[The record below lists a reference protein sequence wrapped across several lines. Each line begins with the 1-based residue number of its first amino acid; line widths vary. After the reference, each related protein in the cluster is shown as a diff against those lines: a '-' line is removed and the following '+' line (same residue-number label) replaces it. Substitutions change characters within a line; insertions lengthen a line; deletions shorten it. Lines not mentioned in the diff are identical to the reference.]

1 MSLPEL
7 QIPIRLYW
15 DLTPLPAQPLDYER
29 ICGEIA
35 ALKILSVDLTATGP
49 GLPEDGLTVLA
60 ELAAARVAVTLTLSP
75 QALSAA
81 ADSLAAATFAALLVE
96 IDRAD
101 ALDSL
106 EIPPLLRQ
114 RPLGISFPVTAAT
127 WQEVPQ
133 VVQLAAA
140 RGFTRLVFP
149 MQRLYDGQP
158 AFHLPRT
165 DLDALAAR
173 FAAMERPA
181 DLRITAHDPFL
192 WKAIFPGQAFPEGR
206 CQAANTMVAISA
218 DGGVY
223 PCPVMPVL
231 LGSLRE
237 RSLKEIVM
245 GAGKG
250 ELRARLLKPPQRCLA
265 CGELA
270 GCHGAC
276 RGRGEYTTGSWEEPD
291 PGCGVVIPGPAGAKP

>member
-15 DLTPLPAQPLDYER
+15 DLTPLPAQPLDYGR

-49 GLPEDGLTVLA
+49 ALPQACLTVLMG
-60 ELAAARVAVTLTLSP
+60 LAAARVAVTLTVSP
-75 QALSAA
+75 QALPAA
-81 ADSLAAATFAALLVE
+81 AESLAAATLAALLVE
-96 IDRAD
+96 IDRAA

-106 EIPPLLRQ
+106 DIPLPLRQ
-114 RPLGISFPVTAAT
+114 RPLGISFPVTAAN
-127 WQEVPQ
+127 WQELPELVGN
-133 VVQLAAA
+133 VASL
-140 RGFTRLVFP
+140 GFSRLVLP
-149 MQRLYDGQP
+149 MQRLYSGEA

-165 DLDALAAR
+165 ELTTLASR
-173 FAAMERPA
+173 FAAMELPA
-181 DLRITAHDPFL
+181 ALRITAHDPFL
-192 WKAIFPGQAFPEGR
+192 WKAIFPDQAFPEGR
-206 CQAANTMVAISA
+206 CQAANTMVAVAA

-237 RSLKEIVM
+237 HSLREIVM
-245 GAGKG
+245 GDGKR
-250 ELRARLLKPPQRCLA
+250 ELRARLLQPPQHCLE
-265 CGELA
+265 CGELS

-276 RGRGEYTTGSWEEPD
+276 RGRGEYATGSWEEPD
-291 PGCGVVIPGPAGAKP
+291 PGCR